1 MTIGPIAST
10 TQPTSEG
17 TMATRDDALHGLLVR
32 SEAAMFLGCSLYAV
46 DRLCRRYDVH
56 RIRSPR
62 GYLYVDRAGL
72 QNIKDQLD
80 TIRGGSLLDERG
92 AAERLGL
99 SRAAVRTLVKRD
111 VLKPA
116 AQVRRT
122 RYFHPEDLD
131 DLDDRMHRDGY
142 ISAARAPGHLGVTR
156 QRLSQLVREG
166 RLNPYINP
174 RGRRLFEVAELDA
187 YRREHPKHAP
197 DTSPTFDVKPC
208 PGTSSSAVETCH
220 QRRCTRA

>member
-1 MTIGPIAST
+1 MTIGPIASA
-10 TQPTSEG
+10 TQPTPEG
-17 TMATRDDALHGLLVR
+17 TSATRAEAFHGLLVR
-32 SEAAMFLGCSLYAV
+32 REAATFLGCSLYAV

-72 QNIKDQLD
+72 QKIKDQLD
-80 TIRGGSLLDERG
+80 TIQGGSLLDERR

-116 AQVRRT
+116 AQVRRA
-122 RYFHPEDLD
+122 RYFHPGDLD

-142 ISAARAPGHLGVTR
+142 IIAARAHGHLGVTR
-156 QRLSQLVREG
+156 QRLSQLVRQG
-166 RLNPYINP
+166 RLSPYVDP

-187 YRREHPKHAP
+187 YRRAHPKQVPRYVAN
-197 DTSPTFDVKPC
+197 V
-208 PGTSSSAVETCH
+208 
-220 QRRCTRA
+220 